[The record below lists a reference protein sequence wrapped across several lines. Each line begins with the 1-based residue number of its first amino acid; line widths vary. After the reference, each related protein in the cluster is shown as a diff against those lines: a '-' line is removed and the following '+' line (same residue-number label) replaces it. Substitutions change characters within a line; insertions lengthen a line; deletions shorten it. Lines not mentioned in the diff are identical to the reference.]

1 MARYLVTGGAGFIG
15 GYIARALER
24 AGHTITVV
32 DDLSSG
38 LERNIPEG
46 ATFVRGDLRDDATI
60 AALPSS
66 VDAVLH
72 LAAQPSAEISHDDP
86 LRDFDVNARG
96 TLRLLQWAEHQGIT
110 RFLHASSMAVYGAT
124 DGIARED
131 TPLRPG
137 SFYGAG
143 KVAAEAYVS
152 LFARRGMRTTSFRMF
167 NVYGSGQD
175 LANMRQGMASI
186 YMAFLLRGEPVVVK
200 GSLDRFRDLVHVSDV
215 ADAWIRSID
224 DSRADGKI
232 YNVGTGRKSTVAD
245 MLDAL
250 GRAFGYGKGQCPATV
265 VAGTAGDIHGNVAD
279 ISAIRGD
286 LGWEPATTLEAGIA
300 EMAAWAKAET
310 GKA

>member
-15 GYIARALER
+15 GYLARALQG
-24 AGHTITVV
+24 AGHAVIVL

-38 LERNIPEG
+38 LARNVPAG
-46 ATFVRGDLRDDATI
+46 AVFVRGDLRDDATI
-60 AALPSS
+60 EALPQSI
-66 VDAVLH
+66 DAVLH

-96 TLRLLQWAEHQGIT
+96 TLRLLQWAERSGIS

-124 DGIARED
+124 NGTVDERA
-131 TPLRPG
+131 PLQPG

-152 LFARRGMRTTSFRMF
+152 LFGRRGMQTTIFRMF
-167 NVYGSGQD
+167 NVYGSGQN
-175 LANMRQGMASI
+175 LANLRQGMASI
-186 YMAFLLRGEPVVVK
+186 YMAYLLRGEPVMVK

-215 ADAWIRSID
+215 AEAWLMSLADARSH
-224 DSRADGKI
+224 GKI
-232 YNVGTGRKSTVAD
+232 YNVGTGRKSTVAE

-250 GRAFGYGKGQCPATV
+250 GRAFGFAPGQCPATV
-265 VAGTAGDIHGNVAD
+265 VAGTAGDIHGNVGD
-279 ISAIRGD
+279 VSALMQD
-286 LGWEPATTLEAGIA
+286 LGWRPTMSLEAGIA